1 MNATIQSR
9 PFVGSL
15 RRWWWVV
22 LAAAVIAAVIGYVVS
37 SQSSPTYE
45 ATVRLLVGPFNADAD
60 TQKAAGTLAA
70 TYTYYV
76 TSQPVLDA
84 TSADLGGL
92 TDGTN
97 AWGDMRA
104 NANQLTRIVS
114 ITVESDDPATA
125 ARIANLLAENL
136 SDQVTRGN
144 LRPEA
149 ALTVIEPADAPTSR
163 VGPKPLRTALASG
176 VAAFLGVLALVV
188 LIETTGMFRS
198 RRRLAQDDEATA
210 GEALSD
216 SP

>member
-1 MNATIQSR
+1 MDETLRSR
-9 PFVGSL
+9 PFVGSF

-22 LAAAVIAAVIGYVVS
+22 IAAAVVAAAVGYVVS
-37 SQSSPTYE
+37 SQSRPTYE
-45 ATVRLLVGPFNADAD
+45 ATVRLLVGPFNASLD

-97 AWGDMRA
+97 AWADTRA

-114 ITVESDDPATA
+114 ITVESDDAAAA

-149 ALTVIEPADAPTSR
+149 GLTVIEPAEAPTSSI
-163 VGPKPLRTALASG
+163 GPKPLRAALASG
-176 VAAFLGVLALVV
+176 IAAFLGVLALVV
-188 LIETTGMFRS
+188 LIETTGIF
-198 RRRLAQDDEATA
+198 RRRRHLEKHDGDEA
-210 GEALSD
+210 GEALSE
-216 SP
+216 S